1 MKIDELDLKLL
12 ALLSKNGRISSAE
25 MARIVS
31 VSERTV
37 SNHVTNLIENGV
49 ISICGIVNRQFFG
62 YDVVAD
68 VYCLV
73 EDADMEEVAKEIGKF
88 PEVSYVA
95 ISFGD
100 RDISVQV
107 FCKSTEEVKDFV
119 LKKLSR
125 LPGIGRTTT
134 VILPTV
140 IKEITEWNPVEV
152 EMIGEEQAQKR

>member
-37 SNHVTNLIENGV
+37 SNHVTNLIENEV
-49 ISICGIVNRQFFG
+49 ISVCGIVNRHFFG

-125 LPGIGRTTT
+125 LPGIGKTTT

-140 IKEITEWNPVEV
+140 IKEITEWKPVEV
-152 EMIGEEQAQKR
+152 EMIGEEQAKVR

>member
-37 SNHVTNLIENGV
+37 SNHVTNLIENEV

-73 EDADMEEVAKEIGKF
+73 EDADMEEVAKEIRKF

-140 IKEITEWNPVEV
+140 IKEITEWKPVEI
-152 EMIGEEQAQKR
+152 EMMGEEQAKR

>member
-25 MARIVS
+25 MARIVG

-49 ISICGIVNRQFFG
+49 VSIYGVVDRHFFG

-68 VYCLV
+68 IYCLV

-100 RDISVQV
+100 RDVSVQV

-125 LPGIGRTTT
+125 LPGIARTTT

-140 IKEITEWNPVEV
+140 IKEIHEWNPIELETKGVE
-152 EMIGEEQAQKR
+152 

>member
-1 MKIDELDLKLL
+1 MKIDELDLKLM

-25 MARIVS
+25 MARIVG

-37 SNHVTNLIENGV
+37 SNHVTNLIENEV
-49 ISICGIVNRQFFG
+49 ISIYGIVNRHFFG

-68 VYCLV
+68 IYCLI
-73 EDADMEEVAKEIGKF
+73 EDVDMEKTAKEIGKF
-88 PEVSYVA
+88 PEVGYVA

-107 FCKSTEEVKDFV
+107 FAKSTEEVKDFV

-125 LPGIGRTTT
+125 LPGIARTTT

-140 IKEITEWNPVEV
+140 IKEIYEWNPIEV
-152 EMIGEEQAQKR
+152 ETIGEQQSKST

>member
-12 ALLSKNGRISSAE
+12 GLLSKNGRISSAE
-25 MARIVS
+25 MARILDVN
-31 VSERTV
+31 ERTI
-37 SNHVTNLIENGV
+37 SNRVMNLIEKGV
-49 ISICGIVNRQFFG
+49 VNIFGFVNRKYFG

-73 EDADMEEVAKEIGKF
+73 EDVDMEATARKIAAF

-107 FCKSTEEVKDFV
+107 FAKSTEEVKDFV
-119 LKKLSR
+119 LKKLSQ

-140 IKEITEWNPVEV
+140 IKEIYEWNPIEV
-152 EMIGEEQAQKR
+152 ETTGDADLDNP

>member
-1 MKIDELDLKLL
+1 M
-12 ALLSKNGRISSAE
+12 GRILG
-25 MARIVS
+25 

-37 SNHVTNLIENGV
+37 SKHVTNLIENDI
-49 ISICGIVNRQFFG
+49 ISIQGFINRQFFG

-68 VYCLV
+68 IYCLI
-73 EDADMEEVAKEIGKF
+73 EDTDMEELAREIAKF

-107 FCKSTEEVKDFV
+107 FAKSTEDVKDFV

-125 LPGIGRTTT
+125 LPGIARTTT

-140 IKEITEWNPVEV
+140 IKEIYEWNPAEV
-152 EMIGEEQAQKR
+152 ETVDLVQPCKP